1 MHAPIPTAGRDEIGS
16 IAKLLTLFRDSV
28 LQQRKAEAALRESE
42 QRFATIIDHMPAT
55 VFLRDLEGR
64 FIIINQYYAD
74 FYGLDRERVPGQTN
88 TDLFYTELAS
98 ESDAHDRDV
107 IAEQV
112 VIEREVGVVVTGQ
125 SHTLW
130 SIKFPIRDT
139 NADMVALGGIEL
151 DITERK
157 QNRDV
162 GRRCRGHG
170 RDVLDRASATHPWS
184 GASVAGVD

>member
-1 MHAPIPTAGRDEIGS
+1 MVGPLRQLVGVINALIAGDMHAPIPTAGRDEIGS

-107 IAEQV
+107 H
-112 VIEREVGVVVTGQ
+112 R
-125 SHTLW
+125 
-130 SIKFPIRDT
+130 
-139 NADMVALGGIEL
+139 
-151 DITERK
+151 
-157 QNRDV
+157 
-162 GRRCRGHG
+162 
-170 RDVLDRASATHPWS
+170 
-184 GASVAGVD
+184 